1 MVEINPAPDED
12 NCGVCHGPF
21 ADNDMRYVDWSTD
34 DDSDTHTGRI
44 HLRCKSKSVHP
55 KGNCGVCDGIITVG
69 DWASPVGDA
78 WVHLK
83 CQATRDNVTSLATE
97 VNYTQ
102 LRMVCRACNL
112 HFIVCTERP
121 ESHGLSTMYCPE
133 CGQHDARFIMYEATV
148 PGFIFQSV
156 PGDAEVKDIK
166 L

>member
-1 MVEINPAPDED
+1 MVEINR
-12 NCGVCHGPF
+12 G
-21 ADNDMRYVDWSTD
+21 T
-34 DDSDTHTGRI
+34 
-44 HLRCKSKSVHP
+44 
-55 KGNCGVCDGIITVG
+55 CGVCDGPFTIG
-69 DWASPVGDA
+69 DWASQRGGA
-78 WVHLK
+78 WVHLR
-83 CQATRDNVTSLATE
+83 CESEAEREALLDSVHQAAPLPTE

-133 CGQHDARFIMYEATV
+133 CGQHDSRFIMYEATV

-156 PGDAEVKDIK
+156 PGEAEIKDIK